1 MCTSLKE
8 LRIGFNHLV
17 TIPEGISNLQRLQ
30 TLVIENNSVRLRLIL
45 RREESLIDNSLSFLK
60 LDTLPY
66 ELSLLKDLKDVKL
79 KNNTLTW
86 VPKDAVAST
95 QALLAYLK

>member
-1 MCTSLKE
+1 
-8 LRIGFNHLV
+8 
-17 TIPEGISNLQRLQ
+17 
-30 TLVIENNSVRLRLIL
+30 
-45 RREESLIDNSLSFLK
+45 

-95 QALLAYLK
+95 QALLTYLKYGREEQEAEYVLEKEKKKEKEIEKERREREKRGEKRTIKNSDRKEE